1 MLGSTPKGEPL
12 GRAALRV
19 AGLDAG
25 RHALLL
31 EMLAALARAQEPEA
45 VWTELGGQLKWLL
58 DFERCDVAVINPDGQ
73 TYHLQTVFEARPG
86 IFRVREA
93 HISLAAGLLGVLL
106 QRGTPDLLLELPS
119 DHGAPLTVVDPW
131 LEGGSLASVFTV
143 RLHVQGQTVGGLHVG
158 RARAG
163 GYAATDVGIVRQ
175 VAAQLSLVVERWQ
188 WRAVQRTTVA
198 ALHQSE
204 ALNHRLLES
213 SGDAISLLDLAGH
226 LLLMNPSGQRAWEI
240 DDLTPYLGASWVACW
255 EGAVPQAAAAV
266 AAAASGASG
275 HFERWYRTR
284 RSATLTWWDV
294 LVTPIQDRRG
304 QPERLLA
311 IARDI
316 TERKAAARALQRAHD
331 RLEQRVQ
338 ERTAAL
344 HREMAERQR
353 LEREAQRAQHF
364 ALLGQLAAGMSHEIR
379 NPLGAVFLHVD
390 VLAEELQDP
399 SPDSPAAVTDALAEI
414 KTHLARIDNLVQDYL
429 TLVRVG
435 AIERTLQD
443 VGTALQAW
451 VEEWQ
456 ALAAAGGIIFQWD
469 GLATLGESRCHPS
482 TFRRALLNLVQN
494 AGEAMPAGGTLT
506 LTSQETATHVQLAL
520 RDTGSGIPAVQLVR
534 IFEPL
539 YTTKPGGTGLGLYI
553 VHEIVAAHEGQVTVE
568 NVVDQGTTVT
578 VTLPRRTTAAS
589 PRAP

>member
-255 EGAVPQAAAAV
+255 EGAAPQAAAAV

-275 HFERWYRTR
+275 HFEGWYRTR

-520 RDTGSGIPAVQLVR
+520 RDTGSGIPAVQLAR